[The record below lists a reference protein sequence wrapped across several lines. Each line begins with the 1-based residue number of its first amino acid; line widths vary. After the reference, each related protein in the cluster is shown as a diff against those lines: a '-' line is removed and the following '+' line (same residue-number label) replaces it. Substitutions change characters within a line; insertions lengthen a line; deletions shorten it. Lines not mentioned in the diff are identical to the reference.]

1 MVLTVVVS
9 PLLAPSLCDV
19 FFVDHLTF
27 PIEALVPLADV
38 FNHRCQKV
46 PKGEAIREISPG
58 AIRGALHFVFFC
70 GWYFFCS
77 VDKTSKISQTAG
89 GRPRWYPET
98 LGHHSQMLVNIFNS
112 VCK

>member
-1 MVLTVVVS
+1 MPQIFGPILTTQKNNVVLTVVVS

-27 PIEALVPLADV
+27 LIEALVPLADV

-70 GWYFFCS
+70 GWYFFL
-77 VDKTSKISQTAG
+77 
-89 GRPRWYPET
+89 
-98 LGHHSQMLVNIFNS
+98 LG
-112 VCK
+112 